1 MEKIQKI
8 IDDNIIN
15 YEPIKIKHDELE
27 YDLNIKSKGEI
38 ITFSINVKKQLL
50 YDNYIRT
57 MNFKEIKELNKVFYV
72 LNSFNDFYDYLKSL
86 SDKEKLNIRKS
97 DNKISIIIYLEVLFK
112 QENVEMDLFIG
123 RQDTDLNMQI
133 ISNELFNI
141 KEKEIYKI
149 NEKLN
154 KEVNNLRKEIEEL
167 NKKINKLEKEGEQN
181 QKIKDKVIDKKLDD
195 FKNEISLSQKN
206 IIIVIISLVSILII
220 SLLIYKI
227 FISNPFL
234 EKINNLIGENNKLL
248 NRKIENQNKEINN
261 LKNEIK
267 SLNKI
272 IEEQSILLIYLS
284 YISTIKKLGEE
295 NFIFSE
301 IEKRMN
307 KPIKGL
313 NKLYQANFDGWD
325 PINFHKKCDNIPN
338 TLILI
343 KSEGLRSFG
352 GFTPIPWKSEDK
364 YIEDTKNQ
372 TFIFSLDNKNIF
384 NIKNINLSSVYHN
397 KDYGPCFGFGDI
409 EMLGNPIKEYKL
421 CMTKDKF
428 EYKGDEYPP
437 SKSDDNYNDGYIKAV
452 EFEVFQV
459 LFD

>member
-57 MNFKEIKELNKVFYV
+57 MNFKEIKQLNKIFYV

-86 SDKEKLNIRKS
+86 SDKEKLNIRTS

-112 QENVEMDLFIG
+112 KENVEMDLFIG

-272 IEEQSILLIYLS
+272 IEEQSILLIFLL
-284 YISTIKKLGEE
+284 YINTIMKLGEE
-295 NFIFSE
+295 NFIFLS
-301 IEKRMN
+301 
-307 KPIKGL
+307 IK
-313 NKLYQANFDGWD
+313 Y
-325 PINFHKKCDNIPN
+325 
-338 TLILI
+338 
-343 KSEGLRSFG
+343 
-352 GFTPIPWKSEDK
+352 
-364 YIEDTKNQ
+364 
-372 TFIFSLDNKNIF
+372 
-384 NIKNINLSSVYHN
+384 
-397 KDYGPCFGFGDI
+397 
-409 EMLGNPIKEYKL
+409 
-421 CMTKDKF
+421 
-428 EYKGDEYPP
+428 
-437 SKSDDNYNDGYIKAV
+437 
-452 EFEVFQV
+452 
-459 LFD
+459 